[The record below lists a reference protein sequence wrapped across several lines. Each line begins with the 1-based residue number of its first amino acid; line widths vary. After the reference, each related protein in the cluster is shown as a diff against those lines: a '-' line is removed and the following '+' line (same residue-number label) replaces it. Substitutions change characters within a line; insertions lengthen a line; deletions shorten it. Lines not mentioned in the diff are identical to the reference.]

1 MVLRHNT
8 IANLMDYKAS
18 VNITSYVLGNQNN
31 CATQFIYCDILIFT
45 LLWWSGIESKISLK
59 CAYSHL
65 SAMCKLLNYLYKS
78 TNVSLNFIQ
87 MMKLG
92 LILNIL
98 SHLWFR
104 IASFM

>member
-1 MVLRHNT
+1 M
-8 IANLMDYKAS
+8 
-18 VNITSYVLGNQNN
+18 
-31 CATQFIYCDILIFT
+31 FT

-59 CAYSHL
+59 CTCSHL
-65 SAMCKLLNYLYKS
+65 SAMCKLLNYLYES

-87 MMKLG
+87 MMKLS

-104 IASFM
+104 IASLK